1 MDETGPRDKLKVFIS
16 YSRRDSSEIAEE
28 LVAGLELAGF
38 APFLDRHDIAPG
50 EPWEERLGGLIQQ
63 ADTVVYVISPE
74 AVKSE
79 RCQWEVDK
87 TQALSKRLMPVVFK
101 PVPEAD
107 IPEQLRRR
115 QFVRFDTGLGITRP
129 LAQLAEALRQD
140 LDWIREHTRIGELA
154 GRWEARGRPEAL
166 LLRGEDIT
174 AAQAWVD
181 RRKPD
186 APAITETVRAFIR
199 ASREAEATYLAKSK
213 ATRRRVIWTQAL
225 SVAFGLAVVGL
236 GAGWLKQDWLKER
249 AYLWRNVNVLT
260 AAEEN
265 ALKSGDA
272 FHESTD
278 CSEMVV
284 IPAGHFLMGSPAD
297 QKERQSNEGPQH
309 EVIFAHAFALA
320 KFDVTFDNWDACAAH
335 GVCNPRILD
344 EGWGRGRNPIINVTW
359 DDARRYIAWICNL
372 TGKPYRLPSEAEW
385 EYAARAGTITKYFF
399 GADETLIDQYAW
411 VGADVRST
419 HPVGEKKPNPFGLF
433 DVYGNVTQWVED
445 CYNDNYKGAP
455 TDGSAWITGDCRF
468 RITRGGSYRTL
479 TPYISSSRRGHI
491 PVTAVDPVIVHGFT
505 AMSSAGIGFR
515 VARTLDTR

>member
-1 MDETGPRDKLKVFIS
+1 MAETGSGDKLKVFIS
-16 YSRRDSSEIAEE
+16 YSRRDSSDFAEE

-50 EPWEERLGGLIQQ
+50 EPWENRLSGLIQQ
-63 ADTVVYVISPE
+63 ADTVIYVISPE

-87 TQALSKRLMPVVFK
+87 TLALSKRLMPIVFK
-101 PVPEAD
+101 SMPEAD

-186 APAITETVRAFIR
+186 APVITETVRAFIR

-309 EVIFAHAFALA
+309 EVVFAHAFAIA
-320 KFDVTFDNWDACAAH
+320 KFDVTFDNWSVRPTVFA
-335 GVCNPRILD
+335 I
-344 EGWGRGRNPIINVTW
+344 
-359 DDARRYIAWICNL
+359 
-372 TGKPYRLPSEAEW
+372 
-385 EYAARAGTITKYFF
+385 RAY
-399 GADETLIDQYAW
+399 
-411 VGADVRST
+411 
-419 HPVGEKKPNPFGLF
+419 
-433 DVYGNVTQWVED
+433 
-445 CYNDNYKGAP
+445 
-455 TDGSAWITGDCRF
+455 
-468 RITRGGSYRTL
+468 
-479 TPYISSSRRGHI
+479 
-491 PVTAVDPVIVHGFT
+491 
-505 AMSSAGIGFR
+505 
-515 VARTLDTR
+515 